1 MKTYVETLID
11 MHQKMRKKWADEDKV
26 RNKAIKDTKKKSFD

>member
-26 RNKAIKDTKKKSFD
+26 GMKQ